1 MNEIV
6 STVMSEIDAASSR
19 MVDHFTNKVRQ
30 SKISINDA
38 LQSPI
43 DRETVK
49 KVRND
54 AQLQMKEAKEAYVN
68 ALSKMEKNI
77 EEINTLVSNTMSEID
92 SASSGM
98 VDHLTNKVRQSKTS
112 INDALQSPIDR
123 ETVKKVRDDAQLQMK
138 EAKEAYVNALSK
150 MEKNIEELDIL
161 VSNAALEKQSAS
173 SGMVDNLTNKVR
185 QSKISINDALQN
197 PIDTEQFMQVLN
209 DAQLQMKE
217 AKEAYV
223 NALSKMEKNIEE
235 FSALVGNTASEKKSA
250 SSGMVDNLRE
260 QMSQ

>member
-1 MNEIV
+1 
-6 STVMSEIDAASSR
+6 
-19 MVDHFTNKVRQ
+19 
-30 SKISINDA
+30 
-38 LQSPI
+38 
-43 DRETVK
+43 
-49 KVRND
+49 
-54 AQLQMKEAKEAYVN
+54 
-68 ALSKMEKNI
+68 
-77 EEINTLVSNTMSEID
+77 
-92 SASSGM
+92 
-98 VDHLTNKVRQSKTS
+98 
-112 INDALQSPIDR
+112 
-123 ETVKKVRDDAQLQMK
+123 
-138 EAKEAYVNALSK
+138 
-150 MEKNIEELDIL
+150 
-161 VSNAALEKQSAS
+161 
-173 SGMVDNLTNKVR
+173 VR

>member
-1 MNEIV
+1 
-6 STVMSEIDAASSR
+6 
-19 MVDHFTNKVRQ
+19 
-30 SKISINDA
+30 
-38 LQSPI
+38 
-43 DRETVK
+43 
-49 KVRND
+49 
-54 AQLQMKEAKEAYVN
+54 MKEAKEAYVN

-92 SASSGM
+92 
-98 VDHLTNKVRQSKTS
+98 
-112 INDALQSPIDR
+112 
-123 ETVKKVRDDAQLQMK
+123 
-138 EAKEAYVNALSK
+138 
-150 MEKNIEELDIL
+150 
-161 VSNAALEKQSAS
+161 SAS